1 MCIQCIY
8 KGVVMANEAIINIR
22 IDENIKNKAA
32 KVLAD
37 SGLTTSVAIRLFLLK
52 IIQEKSVPAD
62 LVMPNAKT
70 SRAIKAARSGRT
82 TKAKNKKD
90 LFKKLNA

>member
-1 MCIQCIY
+1 
-8 KGVVMANEAIINIR
+8 MANEAIINIR
-22 IDENIKNKAA
+22 IDETIKNKAA

>member
-1 MCIQCIY
+1 
-8 KGVVMANEAIINIR
+8 MANEAIINIR

-82 TKAKNKKD
+82 TKARNKKD
-90 LFKKLNA
+90 LFKKLNARDS

>member
-1 MCIQCIY
+1 
-8 KGVVMANEAIINIR
+8 MANEAIINIR

-70 SRAIKAARSGRT
+70 SRAIKSARSGRT

>member
-1 MCIQCIY
+1 
-8 KGVVMANEAIINIR
+8 MANEAIINIR

-70 SRAIKAARSGRT
+70 SRAIKAARSVRT
-82 TKAKNKKD
+82 TKAKNKRD

>member
-1 MCIQCIY
+1 
-8 KGVVMANEAIINIR
+8 MANEAIINIR

-70 SRAIKAARSGRT
+70 SRAIKVARSGRT

>member
-1 MCIQCIY
+1 
-8 KGVVMANEAIINIR
+8 MANEAIINIR

>member
-1 MCIQCIY
+1 
-8 KGVVMANEAIINIR
+8 MANEAIINIR

-90 LFKKLNA
+90 LVKKLNA

>member
-1 MCIQCIY
+1 
-8 KGVVMANEAIINIR
+8 MANEAIINIR

-52 IIQEKSVPAD
+52 IIQEKSVPAEF
-62 LVMPNAKT
+62 VMPNAKT
-70 SRAIKAARSGRT
+70 ARAIKAARSGRT

-90 LFKKLNA
+90 LFRKLNA

>member
-1 MCIQCIY
+1 
-8 KGVVMANEAIINIR
+8 MANEAIINIR
-22 IDENIKNKAA
+22 IDESIKNKAT

-52 IIQEKSVPAD
+52 IIQDKQVPAE

-70 SRAIKAARSGRT
+70 LRALKAARTGRN

>member
-1 MCIQCIY
+1 
-8 KGVVMANEAIINIR
+8 MANEAIINIR

-62 LVMPNAKT
+62 LVKPNAKT

>member
-1 MCIQCIY
+1 
-8 KGVVMANEAIINIR
+8 MANEAVINIR

-70 SRAIKAARSGRT
+70 SRAMKAARSGRT

-90 LFKKLNA
+90 LFKKLNSPR